1 MVSAP
6 IETSPRDGSPGL
18 SALQGCFDVFS
29 FRGNSSGQ
37 GRCLLHDRR
46 HEHSGARSVRRSDR
60 KTDGSL
66 GNKMS
71 TCYSA
76 KGLKVAWHDRCQAVD
91 RPLRIFDCLIP
102 ERPVAQVVL
111 SL

>member
-60 KTDGSL
+60 KTMTMVWL
-66 GNKMS
+66 GNK
-71 TCYSA
+71 YVH
-76 KGLKVAWHDRCQAVD
+76 L
-91 RPLRIFDCLIP
+91 
-102 ERPVAQVVL
+102 L
-111 SL
+111 SSEA